1 VFSKPEFVAHAT
13 RNWVLVKVD
22 SPRKT
27 KLPFHESTQNAK
39 LQREFAVRGFPT
51 IVAVDAQGTRMA
63 EIKGYVRGG
72 PKAFRSTGATA
83 PSLACMRHSFSVFIQ
98 PQSAQSSDPELTEPN
113 LLPCSVASVSSLGVL
128 CDPYP
133 GHFVM

>member
-1 VFSKPEFVAHAT
+1 MTNVLPPRRPLEADVFSKPEFVAHAT

-72 PKAFRSTGATA
+72 PKAFTA
-83 PSLACMRHSFSVFIQ
+83 ALEQQLRR
-98 PQSAQSSDPELTEPN
+98 
-113 LLPCSVASVSSLGVL
+113 
-128 CDPYP
+128 
-133 GHFVM
+133 